1 MIKELQ
7 YKGYATEPSDYECP
21 DGQLA
26 TSLNL
31 INEDSQLKPVFQP
44 SELAELPSGY
54 VVVYIHDTNTF
65 THYILLN
72 KNTNTLYWIDE
83 DFIKNANV
91 KPVSSATIKTELA
104 QTNPSRKLYLF
115 KTTKIYNVNGIGNTL
130 VVLTAN
136 GMHYLLWKGDTEGY
150 LYLGT
155 HLPE

>member
-54 VVVYIHDTNTF
+54 KVVYIHDTNTF
-65 THYILLN
+65 THYVLLDS
-72 KNTNTLYWIDE
+72 NTNKLYWIDE
-83 DFIKNANV
+83 SIITDAVV
-91 KPVSSATIKTELA
+91 KPVTSAAITTEL
-104 QTNPSRKLYLF
+104 QRTNPSHEL
-115 KTTKIYNVNGIGNTL
+115 
-130 VVLTAN
+130 
-136 GMHYLLWKGDTEGY
+136 
-150 LYLGT
+150 
-155 HLPE
+155 